1 MRWLVAFGRWL
12 WKKALLAFAAL
23 GFGGAC
29 DAGVRDVTTDTP
41 SPVQPQA
48 VALELVGIGGRR
60 LADTDTYVVP
70 LDGGRHPLAIGEVFR
85 EAFVVLNDSPA
96 EAAIAW
102 MTVTVTEPD
111 DAGVWFLT
119 QPTRAADLP
128 LPAGPWT
135 LAPGGR
141 FDFDLRF
148 APTREEASSATLELA
163 VRSVHGLAV
172 RRIMLT
178 GRVARGP
185 PPP

>member
-1 MRWLVAFGRWL
+1 MRWLVVFGRWL

-29 DAGVRDVTTDTP
+29 DAGVTDLVADAPTTAAP
-41 SPVQPQA
+41 PP
-48 VALELVGIGGRR
+48 VALELIGIGGRR
-60 LADTDTYVVP
+60 LADSDTYVVP
-70 LDGGRHPLAIGEVFR
+70 LDGGRRPLEIGEVFR

-96 EAAIAW
+96 EAEI
-102 MTVTVTEPD
+102 MRLTLTVTASD
-111 DAGVWFLT
+111 DEGVWGLA

-128 LPAGPWT
+128 LASGPWR

-141 FDFDLRF
+141 LDFDIRF
-148 APTREEASSATLELA
+148 APAREEAPCAVLELA
-163 VRSVHGLAV
+163 VRTVHGLEV
-172 RRIMLT
+172 RRVMLT